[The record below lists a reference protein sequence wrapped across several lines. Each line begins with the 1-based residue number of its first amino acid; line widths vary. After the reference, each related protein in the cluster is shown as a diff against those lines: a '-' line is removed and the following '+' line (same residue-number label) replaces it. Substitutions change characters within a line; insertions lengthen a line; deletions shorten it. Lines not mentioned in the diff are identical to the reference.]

1 LTKGTGKYL
10 PSVVASNTIVVL
22 EYTSI
27 QGRLFS
33 LVVIR
38 GQIVLLLF
46 QCVNSLQNRP
56 SGAHTHLSQS
66 VSSYT
71 YAGYLNSI
79 TVQNPYLKKAVFLLS
94 ELVFIRNDVTCNGDQ
109 ANWVLPLPLSKSHS
123 FLSTKLELLRTIY
136 NT

>member
-1 LTKGTGKYL
+1 M
-10 PSVVASNTIVVL
+10 L
-22 EYTSI
+22 EDTSI

-46 QCVNSLQNRP
+46 QCVNSLQI
-56 SGAHTHLSQS
+56 GHLAPLHGTRTSSHS

-71 YAGYLNSI
+71 YERYLNSI

-94 ELVFIRNDVTCNGDQ
+94 VITQGLVLQVHQRVHERESGKSLGTTRDPFFSQVRASDRVTSRIL
-109 ANWVLPLPLSKSHS
+109 AVYPS
-123 FLSTKLELLRTIY
+123 
-136 NT
+136 

>member
-1 LTKGTGKYL
+1 MTKGTGKYL

-22 EYTSI
+22 GDTSI

-46 QCVNSLQNRP
+46 QCVNSLQI
-56 SGAHTHLSQS
+56 GHLAPLHRTRTSSHS

-71 YAGYLNSI
+71 YERYLNSI
-79 TVQNPYLKKAVFLLS
+79 
-94 ELVFIRNDVTCNGDQ
+94 VTRQRQ
-109 ANWVLPLPLSKSHS
+109 ASGFVAARLGSDMVVGTYVGK
-123 FLSTKLELLRTIY
+123 EVGV
-136 NT
+136 